1 MLMGRV
7 ARMYYE
13 LGLTHQEIADTL
25 GLSRV
30 RVTRLLAEA
39 RESGMVEIIVHVE
52 ESLFAAE
59 EQALLSRFG
68 LRQAWIAPSID
79 DPAKAARAMATVGV
93 EALASVI
100 EKDTT
105 VAMGLSTAVAAVVE
119 AFPTRSLGARFVP
132 LTGSSSGLANGAS
145 PHELT
150 LALARR
156 TGGAA
161 FHLPA
166 PLVAASAQAAESAY
180 ADPGVRDVLARAAQ
194 ATTVI
199 AGIGSTQDTR
209 GLLFGSL
216 SEEERAALLEAG
228 AIGDIGGRFFDA
240 TGAPVRGAL
249 DHRVVGLD
257 LDQLRAIPHRL
268 AIAAGPAKLDALR
281 VALSSG
287 LVTMLVTDST
297 TAAGLLG

>member
-180 ADPGVRDVLARAAQ
+180 ADPGVRDVLARAAE

>member
-13 LGLTHQEIADTL
+13 LGLTHQEIADAL

-68 LRQAWIAPSID
+68 LRQAWIAPSVD
-79 DPAKAARAMATVGV
+79 DPAKASRAMATVGA

-100 EKDTT
+100 DKDTT
-105 VAMGLSTAVAAVVE
+105 VAMGLSTAVAAVVD
-119 AFPTRSLGARFVP
+119 AFPARPLGARFVP
-132 LTGSSSGLANGAS
+132 LTGSSSGLANGAN

-156 TGGAA
+156 TDGSA

-166 PLVAASAQAAESAY
+166 PLVAATPQAAESAY
-180 ADPGVRDVLARAAQ
+180 ADPGVRDVLTRAAE
-194 ATTVI
+194 ASTLIV
-199 AGIGSTQDTR
+199 GIGSTQDSR
-209 GLLFGSL
+209 GLLYGSL
-216 SEEERAALLEAG
+216 SDEERAELHAAG
-228 AIGDIGGRFFDA
+228 AIGDIGGRFFNA
-240 TGAPVRGAL
+240 NGTPVRGEL
-249 DHRVVGLD
+249 DSRVVGLD

-268 AIAAGPAKLDALR
+268 AIAAGTTKLESVRTAL
-281 VALSSG
+281 ASG
-287 LVTMLVTDST
+287 MVNMLVTDSNT
-297 TAAGLLG
+297 VTALLD